1 MLTIIVSTVL
11 VLHVLGI
18 PCALEGRLATRS
30 EIPLRGGNND
40 GKAKTDECH
49 DLFGDDDELTFLPA
63 SPAILIHAELLWTLA
78 RCFPLLPEQV
88 GSWEAEVGAVAIEWE
103 AVVGVVRLAVGV
115 VHLHHHG

>member
-30 EIPLRGGNND
+30 EIPLGGGSTEGAAERN
-40 GKAKTDECH
+40 EYQH
-49 DLFGDDDELTFLPA
+49 LFGEDDQLTFLPA
-63 SPAILIHAELLWTLA
+63 GPAIPVHAELLWTLA
-78 RCFPLLPEQV
+78 RCSPLLPEQV